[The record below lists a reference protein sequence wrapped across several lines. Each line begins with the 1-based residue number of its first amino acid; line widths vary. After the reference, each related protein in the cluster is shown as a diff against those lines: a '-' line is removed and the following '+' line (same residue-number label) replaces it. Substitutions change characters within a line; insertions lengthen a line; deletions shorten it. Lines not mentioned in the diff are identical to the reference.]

1 MEKRNNAG
9 NSNKADSIVVTKE
22 DIGRN
27 IKKLRTA
34 LGLTQIQVAKRAKMS
49 VSHLGQMERGKVGST
64 VLTFFR
70 ISKALRIETYKLFV
84 KE

>member
-9 NSNKADSIVVTKE
+9 NANKADSIIVTKE

-34 LGLTQIQVAKRAKMS
+34 LGFTQVQVAKRAKMS
-49 VSHLGQMERGKVGST
+49 VSHFGQMEKGKVDST